1 MNRATFTIGGMHCDG
16 CAHRIKTLLEKE
28 PGVRDAQ
35 VSFSSG
41 LAEVGYNPH
50 VMTESKLV
58 EIIDGAGFAVQ
69 AK

>member
-16 CAHRIKTLLEKE
+16 CAQRIKTLLEKQ

-41 LAEVGYNPH
+41 LADVGYNPQ

-69 AK
+69 AT

>member
-16 CAHRIKTLLEKE
+16 CAQRIKTLLEKQ

-41 LAEVGYNPH
+41 LAEVGYNPR
-50 VMTESKLV
+50 VMTENKLV

-69 AK
+69 AT